1 MSDRK
6 HVHFMGICGSG
17 CASIAYLAKKAG
29 YRVSGCDQNTES
41 YYADKLKKMGIHIEK
56 GHDASHLDDD
66 VDIVAVSP
74 AIFDV
79 SPDNPELL
87 LAKEKGILM
96 TWQEFMGKCLQ
107 KDKHVIAVTG
117 THGKTTST
125 FLLAELLVDAGLDPT
140 VEGGSLYRKWGI
152 GARSGKSDLF
162 VCEADEFNW
171 NFLNYAPET
180 VVMTIV
186 EMDHPECF
194 HSYDEMIDAYVQFLV
209 GGGKLK
215 TLIANPESPGVLDVI
230 RKAEGELK
238 KQGVRLIWFSHED
251 TCLPE
256 EITLPYEQV
265 TFRALGKN
273 EEGSCYVYD
282 FNGQELQCFMHQKG
296 EYNIQNASGVITA
309 ALLYGAAP
317 EKVLS
322 ALADF
327 SGVGRR
333 FDYVGDFLGVPVYDD
348 YAHHPTE
355 IRAVLTMCREYFP
368 GKKIFAVFEPHQ
380 ISRLTLMFDGY
391 VNALT
396 IADQVVIWRTHIG
409 REALK
414 GLSPIPKE
422 RWMGAS
428 ERIAYEED
436 ENRIIEMARDF
447 VKNDPESLIIVF
459 GAANSY
465 KISRAMAEESA
476 CEKESV
482 GTV

>member
-1 MSDRK
+1 MD
-6 HVHFMGICGSG
+6 G
-17 CASIAYLAKKAG
+17 
-29 YRVSGCDQNTES
+29 VSVLFFTRRED
-41 YYADKLKKMGIHIEK
+41 AD
-56 GHDASHLDDD
+56 
-66 VDIVAVSP
+66 
-74 AIFDV
+74 
-79 SPDNPELL
+79 
-87 LAKEKGILM
+87 
-96 TWQEFMGKCLQ
+96 
-107 KDKHVIAVTG
+107 
-117 THGKTTST
+117 
-125 FLLAELLVDAGLDPT
+125 
-140 VEGGSLYRKWGI
+140 
-152 GARSGKSDLF
+152 
-162 VCEADEFNW
+162 
-171 NFLNYAPET
+171 
-180 VVMTIV
+180 
-186 EMDHPECF
+186 
-194 HSYDEMIDAYVQFLV
+194 
-209 GGGKLK
+209 
-215 TLIANPESPGVLDVI
+215 
-230 RKAEGELK
+230 
-238 KQGVRLIWFSHED
+238 FSF
-251 TCLPE
+251 CR
-256 EITLPYEQV
+256 LPY
-265 TFRALGKN
+265 R
-273 EEGSCYVYD
+273 SIVYASKKKEPANTVFSVKD
-282 FNGQELQCFMHQKG
+282 GAEYTEFSMLLSG
-296 EYNIQNASGVITA
+296 EYNIQNAVTA
-309 ALLYGAAP
+309 
-317 EKVLS
+317 VLIARLHGIS
-322 ALADF
+322 DDDISNTLSRF
-327 SGVGRR
+327 TGVGRR
-333 FDYVGDFLGVPVYDD
+333 FDLVGTVDGVPVYDD